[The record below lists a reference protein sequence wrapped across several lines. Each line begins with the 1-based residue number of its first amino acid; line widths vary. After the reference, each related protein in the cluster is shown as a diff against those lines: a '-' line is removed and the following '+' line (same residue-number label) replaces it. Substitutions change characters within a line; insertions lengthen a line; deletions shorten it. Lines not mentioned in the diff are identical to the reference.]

1 MRYGGDM
8 APGAMTSRRDNVPE
22 DSSLRGHLSSMP
34 PLQSSGTLQGHQIV
48 FDKYPW
54 HLKEVPICFNST
66 LCPSEANNT
75 WDYYFDYLTDVDVRS
90 FVLGGYAIRKSRIAA
105 DPEFYPPW
113 NKTGFNELRRRVD
126 AVGGRILADLGV
138 YGDKTFD
145 KKAFLG
151 SAAKFTEDYRVD
163 GFQLKVSFWDS
174 DVIPPLKEA
183 FKAIKELR
191 LHSSLW
197 FSTDDW
203 EKVSENGLG
212 KIADTNFVIIWPHYP
227 DQVQAFNTD
236 RFAEEDINTLVMT
249 IPLLA
254 RSTYDSSDVGYS
266 NAIYDLGGDPKGDG
280 SVIYS
285 PGDGFYFFS
294 QPRAIDKIAV
304 AKKHGLQRYCTTRK

>member
-1 MRYGGDM
+1 MLTGPVILSLLGLVISSVPPSSSPSHDLEFYKEISYPWDRLEEPRSIKGGEACPVTQYTWDFYFKYLIDIT
-8 APGAMTSRRDNVPE
+8 ATVRSGYSPPE
-22 DSSLRGHLSSMP
+22 NSSPSLI
-34 PLQSSGTLQGHQIV
+34 GHQAE
-48 FDKYPW
+48 FDSDGNSGWINSAKTGSVSVREISNHSSVIETPETRKGMGPSEFTAPIHDHPELYKVIKYPW

-66 LCPSEANNT
+66 LCPSEANYT
-75 WDYYFDYLTDVDVRS
+75 WDYYFDYLTDVGVRS
-90 FVLGGYAIRKSRIAA
+90 FVLGGYAIRKSRIAV

-145 KKAFLG
+145 KKAFLE

-197 FSTDDW
+197 
-203 EKVSENGLG
+203 
-212 KIADTNFVIIWPHYP
+212 
-227 DQVQAFNTD
+227 
-236 RFAEEDINTLVMT
+236 
-249 IPLLA
+249 
-254 RSTYDSSDVGYS
+254 
-266 NAIYDLGGDPKGDG
+266 
-280 SVIYS
+280 
-285 PGDGFYFFS
+285 
-294 QPRAIDKIAV
+294 
-304 AKKHGLQRYCTTRK
+304 